1 MKKKAIQL
9 VTICGLATIMAAADA
24 ADSRAGV
31 LAISPCS
38 DELKVAIDVTSPDGT
53 RIDEVRMLH
62 DASVAGAV
70 LVQATSETELENG
83 VELHVAQIL
92 GGPSEGWSTIDLSE
106 VAQDPMQ
113 RTFLVLS
120 LAAADGQASCSS
132 GISFGTNGSNFRTF
146 VGSESMWNEIVFSLK
161 PWVEVDYGAP
171 GSFVLSSTS
180 GEASL
185 VAAGEEPMAPAE
197 PQYTTALLPGYPNP
211 FNPSTALRFTLAEP
225 ARVDMSVYDVRGAR
239 VWNNEAR
246 VYATGHH
253 EVRWNGT
260 DHAGQSVGTGVYFV
274 RMRAGERDF
283 SRRVILLK

>member
-1 MKKKAIQL
+1 
-9 VTICGLATIMAAADA
+9 
-24 ADSRAGV
+24 
-31 LAISPCS
+31 
-38 DELKVAIDVTSPDGT
+38 
-53 RIDEVRMLH
+53 
-62 DASVAGAV
+62 
-70 LVQATSETELENG
+70 
-83 VELHVAQIL
+83 
-92 GGPSEGWSTIDLSE
+92 
-106 VAQDPMQ
+106 
-113 RTFLVLS
+113 
-120 LAAADGQASCSS
+120 
-132 GISFGTNGSNFRTF
+132 
-146 VGSESMWNEIVFSLK
+146 MWNEIVFSLK